1 MSRRIGAERLDR
13 AENLAAVLCAVLR
26 RYALEPTPRELRA
39 ADRAAHQARAA
50 QPPPDPCAHG
60 DPRGCAACSFCRR
73 GLADP
78 GGERCPHCAPSV
90 PLPKVVSA

>member
-1 MSRRIGAERLDR
+1 MDR
-13 AENLAAVLCAVLR
+13 AENLAAVLAAILR

-39 ADRAAHQARAA
+39 AERAAYQARVA

-60 DPRGCAACSFCRR
+60 DPGGCTACSFCRR

-78 GGERCPHCAPSV
+78 DGARCTRCAPSV
-90 PLPKVVSA
+90 GSTIPMPKVVNR